1 MKDDLRLYRFVSDL
15 LGIIDPTT
23 LPDTLHAAIHAA
35 LRRAL
40 PAHSVDALVITLHEP
55 VLNLVHFAYYQAPGN
70 LPCPPDRP
78 LSAKGGLS
86 DWVILNRQSR
96 LWTAEDAHNEFPPP
110 LNPVLARY
118 AVPLIADEQV
128 FGAMSIESF
137 TPGFSYTQ
145 DSLDFFDQAVREL
158 SRLYRL
164 YERLRTGSFVINN
177 PNAPFMICRIQDG
190 RIIEVNGKA
199 GELLGYAPAEL
210 LGMSF
215 RELVTEDQRPLLAE
229 RYRRHM
235 QGDTAETHYLSSL
248 LTRGG
253 KALPVEMIISMG
265 DQYNGRPALIV
276 TGIDMTEIQRIQREA
291 REAAEA
297 ANLAKSAFLANMSH
311 EIRTP
316 MNAILGMA
324 NLLRR
329 DGVTPV
335 QAKRLDKIDAAA
347 EHLLGIV
354 NSVLD
359 ISKIEAGRL
368 VLDLA
373 AVSVSVLLAN
383 VVSMLSERAQ
393 NKNINL
399 KVEMDSFPPRLY
411 GDPTRLQQAL
421 LNYAANAIKFSEG
434 GDVVLRAVK
443 QEESADGVMIRFEVE
458 DSGIGI
464 PEDTLAH
471 LFETFQQA
479 DNSITRKYG
488 GTGLGL
494 AITRRLAELMG
505 GHAGAQSQPG
515 VGSTFWFT
523 ACLAKRTGQEEMHV
537 PKDVDEIERRL
548 RERHAG
554 CRVLLVE
561 DDPVSLEVA
570 QVFLGSTGLSV
581 ETAVDGVQAISKAGE
596 STYALV
602 ITDMQMPNMDGL
614 ETARQLRRLPGYAKT
629 PILAMTAHAFDE
641 DRARCI
647 EAGMDDF
654 VIKPFEPARLLE
666 CVLKWLDN

>member
-1 MKDDLRLYRFVSDL
+1 MRDDLRLYRFVSDL

-23 LPDTLHAAIHAA
+23 LPDSLHAAIHGA

-40 PAHSVDALVITLHEP
+40 PAHGVDALVITLHEP

-471 LFETFQQA
+471 LFETF
-479 DNSITRKYG
+479 SRRTTRS
-488 GTGLGL
+488 
-494 AITRRLAELMG
+494 
-505 GHAGAQSQPG
+505 HANTAAPG
-515 VGSTFWFT
+515 WGW
-523 ACLAKRTGQEEMHV
+523 
-537 PKDVDEIERRL
+537 
-548 RERHAG
+548 
-554 CRVLLVE
+554 
-561 DDPVSLEVA
+561 
-570 QVFLGSTGLSV
+570 
-581 ETAVDGVQAISKAGE
+581 
-596 STYALV
+596 
-602 ITDMQMPNMDGL
+602 
-614 ETARQLRRLPGYAKT
+614 RLPG
-629 PILAMTAHAFDE
+629 
-641 DRARCI
+641 
-647 EAGMDDF
+647 
-654 VIKPFEPARLLE
+654 V
-666 CVLKWLDN
+666 WLS